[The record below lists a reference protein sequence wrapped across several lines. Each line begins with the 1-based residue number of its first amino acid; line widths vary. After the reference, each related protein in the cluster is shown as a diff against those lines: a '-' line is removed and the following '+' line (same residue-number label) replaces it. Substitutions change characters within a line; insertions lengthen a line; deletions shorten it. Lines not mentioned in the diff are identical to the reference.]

1 MDFGL
6 TEEQQQLK
14 DSARNFLSRECPTTR
29 VRESMADDVGMPHDL
44 YRQIANLGWNG
55 LIVPEKFGGAGLGML
70 DMSVLL
76 EECGYAALPGPFLF
90 SSVLAAS
97 ALAGGGSE
105 ESNDRWLAPL
115 AEGRATG
122 TVAIV
127 EANDSINPADLSTT
141 ARKSGSGWVLNGAKI
156 FVPYAHLA
164 DFVIVAART
173 GSGAD
178 DIGLFLVEPDSPGV
192 RIRRLNNLDL
202 SRRVCAVELDAV
214 VVPAQAALSG
224 GVKLYDRLVDIA
236 AVAIAADSLGGTER
250 ALEMA
255 VEYSKVREQFGRPI
269 GSYQALQHAAA
280 EIVADMEPARSLLW
294 YAAHALDVLSND
306 APRAAAMVKA
316 RMCEVYMRSADRAVL
331 MHGGIGF
338 TWDHDMHLWFK
349 RARFNESYF
358 GAPPFHRERVATLS
372 GY

>member
-1 MDFGL
+1 MNFGL
-6 TEEQQQLK
+6 AEEQQQLK
-14 DSARNFLSRECPTTR
+14 DSARNFLSRECPTAR
-29 VRESMADDVGMPHDL
+29 VREIMSDEAGMPHGL
-44 YRQIANLGWNG
+44 YQQIANLGWNG

-70 DMSVLL
+70 DMIVLL
-76 EECGYAALPGPFLF
+76 EESGYAALPGPFLF
-90 SSVLAAS
+90 SSVLAA
-97 ALAGGGSE
+97 ATLAGGGSDDL
-105 ESNDRWLAPL
+105 NDRWLAPL
-115 AEGRATG
+115 AEGRALG

-127 EANDSINPADLSTT
+127 EANDSINPADLNAT
-141 ARKSGSGWVLNGAKI
+141 ARKGASAWVLNGAKMI
-156 FVPYAHLA
+156 VPYAHVA

-173 GSGAD
+173 GAGPRD
-178 DIGLFLVEPDSPGV
+178 LGLFLVERNSPGV
-192 RIRRLNNLDL
+192 YIRRLNNLDL
-202 SRRVCAVELDAV
+202 TRRVCAIELDAV
-214 VVPAQAALSG
+214 VVPAEAALG
-224 GVKLYDRLVDIA
+224 GGASLYDRLVDVA
-236 AVAIAADSLGGTER
+236 SVAIAADSLGGTER

-280 EIVADMEPARSLLW
+280 EILADMEPARSLLW
-294 YAAHALDVLSND
+294 YAAHALDALPREAS
-306 APRAAAMVKA
+306 RAAAMVKA

-338 TWDHDMHLWFK
+338 TWDHDLHLWFK

>member
-14 DSARNFLSRECPTTR
+14 DSARNFLSKECPTTR
-29 VRESMADDVGMPHDL
+29 VRAVMADDVGMPRDL
-44 YRQIANLGWNG
+44 SQQIANLGWNG

-76 EECGYAALPGPFLF
+76 EECGCAALPGPFLF

-105 ESNDRWLAPL
+105 DVNDRWLGPL
-115 AEGRATG
+115 AEGRAIG
-122 TVAIV
+122 TVAVV

-141 ARKSGSGWVLNGAKI
+141 ARKGGSGWVLNGAKM
-156 FVPYAHLA
+156 FVPYAHVA
-164 DFVIVAART
+164 DFVIVVART
-173 GSGAD
+173 GPGAHE
-178 DIGLFLVEPDSPGV
+178 IGLFLIEPNSSGV
-192 RIRRLNNLDL
+192 HIRSLNNLDMT
-202 SRRVCAVELDAV
+202 RRVCAVELDAV

-224 GVKLYDRLVDIA
+224 GAKLYDRLVDIA

-255 VEYSKVREQFGRPI
+255 VEYSKVREQFGKPI

-306 APRAAAMVKA
+306 ASRAVAMVKA
-316 RMCEVYMRSADRAVL
+316 RMCDVYMRSADRAVL

>member
-1 MDFGL
+1 
-6 TEEQQQLK
+6 
-14 DSARNFLSRECPTTR
+14 
-29 VRESMADDVGMPHDL
+29 MADAVGMPPDL
-44 YRQIANLGWNG
+44 YQQIANLGWNG

-105 ESNDRWLAPL
+105 DINDRRLGPL

-127 EANDSINPADLSTT
+127 EANDSLNPADLSTT
-141 ARKSGSGWVLNGAKI
+141 ARKSGSGWVLNGAKM
-156 FVPYAHLA
+156 FVPYGDVA
-164 DFVIVAART
+164 DFVIGTART
-173 GSGAD
+173 GAGAD
-178 DIGLFLVEPDSPGV
+178 EIGVFVVEPNSSGV
-192 RIRRLNNLDL
+192 RIRRLNNLDMT
-202 SRRVCAVELDAV
+202 RRVCAVELDAV
-214 VVPAQAALSG
+214 VVPAQAALRG
-224 GVKLYDRLVDIA
+224 GARLYDRLVDIA

-338 TWDHDMHLWFK
+338 TWDHDIHLWFK

>member
-29 VRESMADDVGMPHDL
+29 VRAVMADDVGMPRDL
-44 YRQIANLGWNG
+44 YRQIANLGWSG

-97 ALAGGGSE
+97 TLAGGGSE
-105 ESNDRWLAPL
+105 DVNDRWLGSL
-115 AEGRATG
+115 AAGRAIG
-122 TVAIV
+122 TVAVV
-127 EANDSINPADLSTT
+127 EANDSINPADLWTT
-141 ARKSGSGWVLNGAKI
+141 ARKSGSGWVLNGAKM
-156 FVPYAHLA
+156 FVPYAHVA
-164 DFVIVAART
+164 DFVIVVART
-173 GSGAD
+173 GPGAH
-178 DIGLFLVEPDSPGV
+178 DIALFLVEPDTSGFH
-192 RIRRLNNLDL
+192 IRRLNNLDMT
-202 SRRVCAVELDAV
+202 RRVCAVELDGV

-224 GVKLYDRLVDIA
+224 GAKLYDRLVDIA

-255 VEYSKVREQFGRPI
+255 VEYSKVREQFGKPI
-269 GSYQALQHAAA
+269 GSYQALQHSAA
-280 EIVADMEPARSLLW
+280 EIVADMEPARALVW
-294 YAAHALDVLSND
+294 YAAYALDALPAEAS
-306 APRAAAMVKA
+306 RAASMAKA
-316 RMCEVYMRSADRAVL
+316 RMCETFMRGADRAVL

-338 TWDHDMHLWFK
+338 TWDHDIHFWFK
-349 RARFNESYF
+349 RARFNEAYF
-358 GAPPFHRERVATLS
+358 GSPGYHRERVARLS